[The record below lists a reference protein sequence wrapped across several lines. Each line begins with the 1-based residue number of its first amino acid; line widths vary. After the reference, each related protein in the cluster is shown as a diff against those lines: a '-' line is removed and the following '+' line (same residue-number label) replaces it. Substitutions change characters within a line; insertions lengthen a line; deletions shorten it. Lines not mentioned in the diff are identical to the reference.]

1 MLEVSMFWR
10 REYPKADIAFR
21 FCNRPEFHTFNS
33 PIVMTLGIGC
43 NVIHPIFIIVGIA
56 YVGFTGKS
64 KLSCLTGVLTSDL
77 LFVSPE
83 CLSQ

>member
-1 MLEVSMFWR
+1 MPL
-10 REYPKADIAFR
+10 KIGHDI
-21 FCNRPEFHTFNS
+21 
-33 PIVMTLGIGC
+33 
-43 NVIHPIFIIVGIA
+43 IHPIFITVGIA

-64 KLSCLTGVLTSDL
+64 KLSCLPGVLTSDL